1 MKNPITNEIAYSILK
16 IKLRI
21 IVSIIYIFRTI
32 IIYCIRKIFEKIK
45 NILISAIKLF
55 KFTLK
60 LFAKKNHIN
69 IYLDILNV
77 Y

>member
-21 IVSIIYIFRTI
+21 IVSIIYIFRTT